1 MSGQIR
7 LTYFQPDCIS
17 MRSFFYLVLEI
28 SMSIMINL
36 PFSARGPFRITGAW
50 CLKYNRHIYKFSIG
64 APFRFWI
71 APYNYTIGDVT
82 RHVCRVCWYRKP
94 SLNDCGPFRFYG
106 RAYNPSQFGH
116 PRVFIYAFFW
126 KWNWANG
133 KYYRGLA
140 KLTPWIYY
148 SRNISTEVTCH

>member
-1 MSGQIR
+1 MSGQKR

-36 PFSARGPFRITGAW
+36 PFSARGPFRIPNQNLVWVRFPAV
-50 CLKYNRHIYKFSIG
+50 L
-64 APFRFWI
+64 APFAKCWFMY
-71 APYNYTIGDVT
+71 ADLYFGPLLKVHGPLAVP
-82 RHVCRVCWYRKP
+82 WYRKP